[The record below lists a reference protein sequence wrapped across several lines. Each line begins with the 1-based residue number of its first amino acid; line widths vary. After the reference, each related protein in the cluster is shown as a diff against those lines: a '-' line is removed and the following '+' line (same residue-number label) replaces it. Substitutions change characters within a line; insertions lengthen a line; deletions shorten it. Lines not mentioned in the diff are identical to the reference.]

1 MIPPFEEIDI
11 KSLLPQQ
18 PPFVMVDALLDYSE
32 EKTVTALKVQEEN
45 IFCSNGTLSAS
56 GMMEN
61 IAQTCAARLGYINK
75 YILKNNRILVGYI
88 GAINNLTILREP
100 RVGEV
105 IATTVQVLE
114 QIMGMTLIQGTIKA
128 GDEVL
133 AEGTMK
139 IAIAE

>member
-1 MIPPFEEIDI
+1 MLVRMLIATHVFLNFTPKIL
-11 KSLLPQQ
+11 S
-18 PPFVMVDALLDYSE
+18 
-32 EKTVTALKVQEEN
+32 
-45 IFCSNGTLSAS
+45 SNGTLSAS

-105 IATTVQVLE
+105 IVTTVQVLE

>member
-1 MIPPFEEIDI
+1 M
-11 KSLLPQQ
+11 
-18 PPFVMVDALLDYSE
+18 
-32 EKTVTALKVQEEN
+32 
-45 IFCSNGTLSAS
+45 
-56 GMMEN
+56 
-61 IAQTCAARLGYINK
+61 
-75 YILKNNRILVGYI
+75 GYI

-105 IATTVQVLE
+105 IVTTVQVLE